1 MDLSRESFTNKKSSS
16 LLYYTPKSQ
25 MDYGTV
31 LCVASNVV
39 GRQIVPCIYHVIPAG
54 MTQWVQTN
62 SGSAIGI
69 LCTCIFTRFSKK
81 NHPATIVCTEI
92 QGNISWK
99 CWSMKIRGCLQNWF
113 HFTLIDMKIKV
124 VWSGISWSYVFKN
137 YNPFVMHEELY
148 QKQSKP
154 KLVEWNV
161 RLLIALQLPWINRE
175 KFWCHHNYWW
185 IPSTIIANEI
195 FNFTRHGNCFSGIP
209 EWNVRLSNGLLEINS
224 RKLFSLFIKLRLN
237 EIFFC

>member
-113 HFTLIDMKIKV
+113 HCTLIDMKIKV
-124 VWSGISWSYVFKN
+124 VWFGISWSYILKN
-137 YNPFVMHEELY
+137 D
-148 QKQSKP
+148 KP
-154 KLVEWNV
+154 VCNAWRIVSEIVKTKACGVKCSLTY
-161 RLLIALQLPWINRE
+161 
-175 KFWCHHNYWW
+175 C
-185 IPSTIIANEI
+185 PST
-195 FNFTRHGNCFSGIP
+195 T
-209 EWNVRLSNGLLEINS
+209 
-224 RKLFSLFIKLRLN
+224 LN
-237 EIFFC
+237 QSWKILMPP